1 MSGYAEFLETKRR
14 VAPTLG
20 REISPGEVHPVLF
33 PFQRDLVRAAIDAGF
48 APVAPYLMTEGIL
61 HEPEDREIGLE
72 LDCAIIARCDEL
84 WFCGPVVSAGMSHEA
99 EAARTAGIP
108 VLHILSRDTIDPAN
122 ERGLPMT

>member
-1 MSGYAEFLETKRR
+1 MRLVYLAHPLSGDWDANIADARLW
-14 VAPTLG
+14 
-20 REISPGEVHPVLF
+20 
-33 PFQRDLVRAAIDAGF
+33 VRAAIDAGF

-108 VLHILSRDTIDPAN
+108 VLHIVGRDTIDPAKRN
-122 ERGLPMT
+122 GGAMT